1 MRHVHDTRSLLC
13 AAVVSVSLLLC
24 LFNGERYAERL
35 EAEYPVARPAADL
48 LRWSAELSCLP
59 AVHEYLKGGIG
70 HARDVAFG
78 EVESAPEHVSA
89 AGDSFGKAN
98 VAAMATSVEPG
109 ALPPVVAR
117 ATRRASAE
125 KKQSSAPPDEGAI
138 VFRGIHR
145 SFLVE
150 EENSDAGS
158 EPEAPAFLP
167 GFRGLHVSW
176 TGKEKAEKLV
186 DTCPVRCRVMMVGD
200 SLMEDF
206 GLHFYRH
213 VKKRRGLQCIL
224 TAKFSTG
231 LCRPDYFNWFECLPR
246 TISEKKPDIVL
257 YLMGANDGQPV
268 WLEKGRLVQTGNPQ
282 HWKKAY
288 GSRVSEM
295 LAPAKTAGALPLWIG
310 MPVMGGRYASLLA
323 QTEKATMEACAREK
337 TPYVD
342 NLSLMTDE
350 HGQFQSF
357 MKDSAGRMVR
367 IRRKDKQH
375 MTPEGNRLLVEAA
388 MPHFEK
394 ALRQHRLN
402 HPELCVYPDQSEQL
416 SNPALDITIKYV
428 PKK

>member
-1 MRHVHDTRSLLC
+1 MQHVHDTRFLLC

-24 LFNGERYAERL
+24 LLNGERYAGRL

-48 LRWSAELSCLP
+48 LRWSAKLSCLP
-59 AVHEYLKGGIG
+59 EAHEYLKGGIG
-70 HARDVAFG
+70 RVRDVAFG
-78 EVESAPEHVSA
+78 GRESGPEPVPAVSDSCGEAP
-89 AGDSFGKAN
+89 AG
-98 VAAMATSVEPG
+98 VIEPCEK
-109 ALPPVVAR
+109 PKVVAKQPCR
-117 ATRRASAE
+117 HTAE
-125 KKQSSAPPDEGAI
+125 KKRVSPPTNESAI
-138 VFRGIHR
+138 VFRGMHR

-150 EENSDAGS
+150 EETENSGIDSGPAS
-158 EPEAPAFLP
+158 PAFR
-167 GFRGLHVSW
+167 FRGLHVSW
-176 TGKEKAEKLV
+176 AGKEKAEKLV

-206 GLHFYRH
+206 GVHFYRRA
-213 VKKRRGLQCIL
+213 KKRRGLQFIL

-268 WLEKGRLVQTGNPQ
+268 WLGKGRVVQTANAQ

-288 GSRVSEM
+288 GARVSEM
-295 LAPAKTAGALPLWIG
+295 LAPAKAAGALPLWIG
-310 MPVMGGRYASLLA
+310 MPVMGGRYASLIG
-323 QTEKATMEACAREK
+323 QTERATMEACAREK

-350 HGQFQSF
+350 HGRFQSF
-357 MKDSAGRMVR
+357 IKDASGRMVR

-375 MTPEGNRLLVEAA
+375 MTPEGNRVLIEAA

-394 ALRQHRLN
+394 LLRQHRLN
-402 HPELCVYPDQSEQL
+402 HPELCVYPDKSEQL
-416 SNPALDITIKYV
+416 SNPGLDITIKYV
-428 PKK
+428 PRK